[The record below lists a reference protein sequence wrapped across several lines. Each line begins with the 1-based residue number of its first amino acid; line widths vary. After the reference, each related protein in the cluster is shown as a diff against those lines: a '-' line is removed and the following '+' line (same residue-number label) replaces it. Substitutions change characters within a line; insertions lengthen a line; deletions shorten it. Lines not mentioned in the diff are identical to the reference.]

1 MGSRLMING
10 SANTASTINPL
21 ITLSNYS
28 NEIEIDLGVGAT
40 ISLQMFAAIL
50 GFATLLNNAV
60 GASLMII
67 RLS

>member
-1 MGSRLMING
+1 MING

-50 GFATLLNNAV
+50 GIATLLNNAV

>member
-1 MGSRLMING
+1 MING
-10 SANTASTINPL
+10 VANTASTINPL

-28 NEIEIDLGVGAT
+28 NEIEINLAVGAT
-40 ISLQMFAAIL
+40 ISLQMFASII
-50 GFATLLNNAV
+50 GVATLLNNAA